1 MKNDPYLLTE
11 LIRNDDFIRWVRNP
25 TEDSNR
31 RWEEIIS
38 ALPRKKA
45 VFESAR
51 QYVNIIADDT
61 GKHLPTVNQSEK
73 MWQAVK
79 DGIRNKNE
87 TWSNEKDY
95 R

>member
-1 MKNDPYLLTE
+1 MRNDPYILTE

-25 TEDSNR
+25 TEESTS
-31 RWEEIIS
+31 RWEEIIKS
-38 ALPRKKA
+38 FPRKKG

-51 QYVNIIADDT
+51 NYVNIIADDT

-79 DGIRNKNE
+79 NGIRNPEE
-87 TWSNEKDY
+87 T
-95 R
+95 